1 MSKQQIPNNVIPLAS
16 AKCQAEGCKH
26 KPTQAGFCTEHYQW
40 FKEGLVT
47 KEGARPK
54 DFDKKYH
61 AFMARLADE
70 KLNRRKVA

>member
-1 MSKQQIPNNVIPLAS
+1 MSKPQIPNNVVSIAS
-16 AKCQAEGCKH
+16 ARCQAEGCKH
-26 KPTQAGFCTEHYQW
+26 KPDQAGFCSEHYMW

-47 KEGARPK
+47 KEGIKPK

-70 KLNRRKVA
+70 KANQKKAA